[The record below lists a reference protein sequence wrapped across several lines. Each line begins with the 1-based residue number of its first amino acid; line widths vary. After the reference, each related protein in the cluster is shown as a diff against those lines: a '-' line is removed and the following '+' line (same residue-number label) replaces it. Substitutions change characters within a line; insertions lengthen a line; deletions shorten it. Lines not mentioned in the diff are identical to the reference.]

1 MRYSLGAVII
11 ILLLDSCQEESFP
24 VYKVQ
29 LAKDIEIIDNY
40 LSKNQIDVI
49 KDSTG
54 LRYLATHV
62 GSIFKPVLADSI
74 QVNYSL
80 KLLTG
85 QSIQVNSKRTFL
97 LSKLI
102 KAWRTAMPLFGE
114 GARITLYVPS
124 GLAYGIYP
132 SGTIPA
138 NANLIFEIELVKV
151 IREYSAQLERDKIDV
166 DSYLTSN
173 NITALKDGAGVRYVI
188 TTIGPTNALT
198 PVAADSV
205 VVKYTAKILANGIIF
220 DQALVPT
227 GYLLNKSTTLKA
239 WKSAFLLFKE
249 GTKATLYIPSGLG
262 YGAYGTTSVAPYA
275 NLIYD
280 IELVKVIRK

>member
-1 MRYSLGAVII
+1 MRYSLVAFII
-11 ILLLDSCQEESFP
+11 ILLFNSCQEELFP

-29 LAKDIEIIDNY
+29 LTKDIEIIDSY

-49 KDSTG
+49 KDTTG
-54 LRYLATHV
+54 LRYVATNV

-80 KLLTG
+80 RFLTG
-85 QSIQVNSKRTFL
+85 QPIQVNSKRTFL

-102 KAWRTAMPLFGE
+102 KAWRIALPLFGE

-138 NANLIFEIELVKV
+138 NSNLIFEIELVKV
-151 IREYSAQLERDKIDV
+151 IREYSAQLERDKVDV
-166 DSYLTSN
+166 DAYLTSK
-173 NITALKDGAGVRYVI
+173 NIIALKDGAGVRYVI
-188 TTIGPTNALT
+188 TTAGTANALT
-198 PVAADSV
+198 PVSADSV
-205 VVKYTAKILANGIIF
+205 VVKYTAKILSNGTIF
-220 DQALVPT
+220 DQALIPT
-227 GYLLNKSTTLKA
+227 GYRLNKSTTIKA

-262 YGAYGTTSVAPYA
+262 YGAYGTINVAPYA